1 MNGEPGDSTSWW
13 TLSLV
18 SKLFRPGNDGRVSFF
33 FPKIVTHV
41 HCKDHQTS
49 FKYPTW
55 KTGVLKAQVQL
66 IQNFSFQYVSSA
78 LESAVSGWIFAE
90 AEQESSHDSDPSI
103 LPCDSSSMRRLQT
116 FTNSLGSSKGR
127 IRANKFFTCQAILMY
142 YSLDFA
148 GVLPLET
155 WNQHLWWSLKGL
167 REPRIKP
174 KNQPTPPLLL
184 SVVALGL
191 GAWVSHPKCQSQAA
205 WIPFRTQLNPP
216 TNIHLHYPTSIHL
229 TCANSQTGF
238 MDMQSLVSNKT
249 YIIGNLA
256 SLTMY
261 SNYFE
266 YTFFMVNKWLQYL

>member
-1 MNGEPGDSTSWW
+1 MMAGWAFFSPKLWHMFTAKIIKHHSNIQHGKQEFWKRKFNWFRTFRFSMFQVPWNRQLVAESLLKLNKNHPMTPIPQSYLVTVAQWDVCKPSPIHWVLQRDGSVPTNSSPARRSWCTIRW
-13 TLSLV
+13 ISLE
-18 SKLFRPGNDGRVSFF
+18 FC
-33 FPKIVTHV
+33 H
-41 HCKDHQTS
+41 
-49 FKYPTW
+49 
-55 KTGVLKAQVQL
+55 LK
-66 IQNFSFQYVSSA
+66 
-78 LESAVSGWIFAE
+78 LESS
-90 AEQESSHDSDPSI
+90 
-103 LPCDSSSMRRLQT
+103 
-116 FTNSLGSSKGR
+116 
-127 IRANKFFTCQAILMY
+127 
-142 YSLDFA
+142 
-148 GVLPLET
+148 
-155 WNQHLWWSLKGL
+155 